1 MKKYRKP
8 MLDIIKFDNMDVIV
22 MSNTGG
28 LGGDNTPNDS
38 IQDETQILK
47 ESDDGVSGEPAS
59 GSDETAGSGVTNQ
72 GSEGPADEPV
82 LSEETPAPPET
93 ESDTGEPNTQ
103 VEPQPDDDLS

>member
-1 MKKYRKP
+1 MKKYKKP
-8 MLDIIKFDNMDVIV
+8 VLDIVEFDNMDVI
-22 MSNTGG
+22 MISNDGETGSVTG
-28 LGGDNTPNDS
+28 SNDS
-38 IQDETQILK
+38 VENETSILK
-47 ESDDGVSGEPAS
+47 EPDDSVSGEPAS
-59 GSDETAGSGVTNQ
+59 GSDETAGSEVTNQ